1 MGVGLASIM
10 SAYCITAY
18 YNVIIAWALIYLI
31 SSFQNPL
38 PWSLSYTTDINQT
51 TRKCPDLYITEEFFF
66 KDLVKFYKDDC
77 TPMDTST
84 QIIDESI
91 FGAEVYLATLVVWV
105 VVYFCMFKGVNSSS
119 YVVWVTV
126 PLPVFFI
133 FIMVVNNL
141 TLPNASSGVAMYIKG
156 LDFEGNSADFG
167 EALTTG

>member
-1 MGVGLASIM
+1 M
-10 SAYCITAY
+10 
-18 YNVIIAWALIYLI
+18 
-31 SSFQNPL
+31 
-38 PWSLSYTTDINQT
+38 
-51 TRKCPDLYITEEFFF
+51 
-66 KDLVKFYKDDC
+66 VKYYKDDC
-77 TPMDTST
+77 TPMDTSS

-91 FGAEVYLATLVVWV
+91 FGAEVYLATLIVWI

-141 TLPNASSGVAMYIKG
+141 TLPNASAGVAMYIKG
-156 LDFEGNSADFG
+156 LDFDGNPPDIG